1 MIVVGFTGHSGSGKT
16 TLIEKVLVTLRS
28 RDRTVSA
35 IKSSHHGTD
44 VDVPG
49 KDSWRFRQ
57 AGAEEVVLVS
67 DKRWALMKET
77 QESVTLAEI
86 LPRLTA
92 VDIVLVEGYKSD
104 ESIPHI
110 LVHRKAAG
118 LAAPVLT
125 PSVVAVATDDETLEL
140 PEGVVRLDVDS
151 PAAVAIFVISLKANR
166 DHL

>member
-67 DKRWALMKET
+67 YKRWALMKET

-125 PSVVAVATDDETLEL
+125 PSVVAADDETLEL

-151 PAAVAIFVISLKANR
+151 PAAVANFVISLKANR